1 MPSYRRISAGIV
13 LALLA
18 AGCSSGGGSAS
29 GGSAS
34 GGSAG
39 GSAGGGRSGT
49 LTIAFSSATQTQD
62 PATSASPLYD
72 FPAYDSLIYQAA
84 DGTYEPDLATSWGY
98 VGSGN
103 KTFQLTLRK
112 GVRFSDG
119 SAMTAAAVAA
129 SLNRYVAASKG
140 SPITGPVSSV
150 TVSGPDQ
157 VEIHYSSSVPY
168 AFAAW
173 SLTPAVGFGMIVGPR
188 GLADTKAL
196 ATSTDGV
203 GPYVYDASE
212 SVNGGN
218 QVYIPDKYY
227 FNQAAIRYDKVVIEP
242 ITSNTSELAAA
253 QSGQVLTDINLTA
266 AQMTTARSAGMQ
278 VVTQPAGDADDLI
291 LEKTTSGPLANPAV
305 REAIEYAMPRSQILS
320 AVFAG
325 AGVAT
330 SSNSQAGFAGYDAS
344 DVGLYPYNVAM
355 AKRLMSSAGYA
366 SGFSL
371 PVLTGLGTTPTFAEA
386 VSVALKAIGITVS
399 ITSNTGGFP
408 QFAAAAATKKYAAL
422 VLTTPAQSIYTTL
435 KSAMLPGQT
444 ENLWGATDS
453 VLDADL
459 AAAATGSTVATQDA
473 ALQQVT
479 ARLDRLAWI
488 VPVAVTANYAAV
500 ASSVHNVATTN
511 KSQLIVVDPFSPDTS
526 QAWYGS

>member
-1 MPSYRRISAGIV
+1 MRYTRISAGLATAV
-13 LALLA
+13 LAA
-18 AGCSSGGGSAS
+18 TAGCS
-29 GGSAS
+29 
-34 GGSAG
+34 AG
-39 GSAGGGRSGT
+39 GTTGSGTGTSAVSRSGT

-84 DGTYEPDLATSWGY
+84 NGSYEPDLATSWRY

-112 GVRFSDG
+112 GVHFSDG
-119 SAMTAAAVAA
+119 SLMTPAAVAA

-140 SPITGPVSSV
+140 SPITGPVTSV
-150 TVSGPDQ
+150 TAYGPDQ

-173 SLTPAVGFGMIVGPR
+173 SLTPAVGFGMIVGPK
-188 GLADTKAL
+188 GLADTKGL
-196 ATSTDGV
+196 ATSTDGA
-203 GPYVYDASE
+203 GPYIYDASE

-218 QVYIPDKYY
+218 QVYVRDKYY
-227 FNQAAIRYDKVVIEP
+227 FNQAAIKYDKVVIEP
-242 ITSNTSELAAA
+242 ISSNTSELAAA
-253 QSGQVLTDINLTA
+253 QSGQVLVDANLTA
-266 AQMTTARSAGMQ
+266 AQMTTARSAGMRI
-278 VVTQPAGDADDLI
+278 VTQPSGDADDLI
-291 LEKTTSGPLANPAV
+291 LEATTHGPMSNPKV
-305 REAIEYAMPRSQILS
+305 REAIEYAMPRAQILS
-320 AVFAG
+320 AIFAG
-325 AGVAT
+325 AGVTT

-344 DVGLYPYNVAM
+344 DVRLYPYDVTK
-355 AKRLMSSAGYA
+355 AKQLLASAGYA
-366 SGFSL
+366 GGFSL
-371 PVLTGLGTTPTFAEA
+371 PVLTGLGTTPAFAEA
-386 VSVALKAIGITVS
+386 VAAALKAIGITVS

-444 ENLWGATDS
+444 ENLWGATDP
-453 VLDADL
+453 VLSADL
-459 AAAATGSTVATQDA
+459 AAAAAGSTVADQDA
-473 ALQQVT
+473 ALQKVT
-479 ARLDRLAWI
+479 DRLDHLAWI

-500 ASSVHNVATTN
+500 ATSVHNVARTN
-511 KSQLIVVDPFSPDTS
+511 QSQLIVTDPFSPETS